1 MERDASRTRLQ
12 QRGFQSRLLRE
23 PLLHFLIAGAL
34 IFVVYKELNA
44 HLGGAETTTQITV
57 TKDDVFQLT
66 KAMLVDGTPATKEQM
81 NALIEQRVNEEI
93 LFREALALGLHKNDD
108 AVRRRVAD
116 KMEFLIGDMT
126 GLKEPGTSELKAI
139 FDRNP
144 DRFAIPPRVSFR
156 QIYFPADKPGARG
169 RALAALEEIASSS
182 IAAAGPCTSQEACTE
197 RTTEE
202 IVKEYG
208 VDFEKAVL
216 QLSTGTWQGPVWS
229 VHGWHLV
236 FVRSIEPSHVQT
248 FEEAESKVKS
258 AWLAERQHE
267 IKRTAL
273 ENMRT
278 RYVVKAPSFDDI
290 DWRNL
295 RAQAIFLD

>member
-1 MERDASRTRLQ
+1 MDREPSQKNLR
-12 QRGFQSRLLRE
+12 QRGLLSRLVRE
-23 PLLHFLIAGAL
+23 PLVHFLIAGAV
-34 IFVVYKELNA
+34 IFSIYHKLNSGPSEHEA
-44 HLGGAETTTQITV
+44 ATQIV
-57 TKDDVFQLT
+57 LSKDEIFQLT
-66 KAMLVDGTPATKEQM
+66 KAMLAEGTYPTKQQL
-81 NALIEQRVNEEI
+81 NDLIEQRVSEEI

-202 IVKEYG
+202 IAKEYG